1 MPALKNPRHE
11 LFVRNRAEGM
21 PASKAY
27 IAAGFQPKT
36 PEAAWAAASRLLRDG
51 KVRARLRELI
61 DELAET
67 VVVTRESLAM
77 ELDAAAEQ
85 AAELDQPSARIQA
98 AMAKAKLFGLAAPSK
113 QLNVNLA
120 GSFSQMTDDELHF
133 ELASMFNEVRAA
145 AGEPPIPLPP
155 PPKDKQN

>member
-1 MPALKNPRHE
+1 M
-11 LFVRNRAEGM
+11 RNRAEGM

-36 PEAAWAAASRLLRDG
+36 PQAAWAAASRLLRDG
-51 KVRARLRELI
+51 RVRARLRELI

-67 VVVTRESLAM
+67 VVVTRESVAM

-85 AAELDQPSARIQA
+85 AAEFNQPSARIQA

-120 GSFSQMTDDELHF
+120 GSFSQMTDEELQF
-133 ELASMFNEVRAA
+133 ELVSMLNEVQAA
-145 AGEPPIPLPP
+145 AGKPPIPLPA
-155 PPKDKQN
+155 PPKEKKH